1 MGLSVGSLVHGRL
14 YSTGMSTAALF
25 SGQGSQYVGMT
36 KDLVDTYDTARQLA
50 QHANDILGYDLLS
63 IMTSGPEDELRKTK
77 HTQPALFVHEAM
89 LIALTDMSH
98 VTAVAGH
105 SLGEYSAL
113 HAAGVLTFADALR
126 LVQTRARLMFEA
138 GETTAGT
145 MAAVVG
151 LDDDAVRMI
160 CSELNGTDGNV
171 LVPANFNS
179 PGQVVISGSA
189 EFVRACMP
197 IFKERGAKMVKELQ
211 VSGAFHSPL
220 MAEAEQGLA
229 EMIRDTPFEQPRIP
243 VYVNVS
249 GLAVR
254 HADELR
260 ECAIRQLTSPV
271 LWTATMNAMWSYGIG
286 SFCEI
291 GPGKVLQGLVKRTLS
306 EATTDGI
313 DTAADVARHSSQAS

>member
-1 MGLSVGSLVHGRL
+1 
-14 YSTGMSTAALF
+14 MSTAALF

-36 KDLVDTYDTARQLA
+36 KDLVDTYETARHLA
-50 QHANDILGYDLLS
+50 QQANDILGYDLMS
-63 IMTSGPEDELRKTK
+63 IMTSGPEEELRKTK

-98 VTAVAGH
+98 IAAVAGH

-113 HAAGVLTFADALR
+113 HAAGVLSFADALK

-138 GETTAGT
+138 GDAMPGT
-145 MAAVVG
+145 MAAIVG
-151 LDDDAVRMI
+151 LGDDVVREI
-160 CSELNGTDGNV
+160 CRELDGQDGNV

-189 EFVRACMP
+189 DYVRACLP
-197 IFKERGAKMVKELQ
+197 VFKERGAKMVKELQ

-220 MAEAEQGLA
+220 MAEAEEGLA
-229 EMIRDTPFEQPRIP
+229 QMIRSTPFERPRIP

-249 GLAVR
+249 AHPVLDA
-254 HADELR
+254 AELR
-260 ECAIRQLTSPV
+260 ACALRQLTAPV
-271 LWTATMNAMWSYGIG
+271 LWTATVNAMWSDGIT

-291 GPGKVLQGLVKRTLS
+291 GPGKVLQGLVKRTLA
-306 EATTDGI
+306 EASIDGI
-313 DTAADVARHSSQAS
+313 DTAADVERHTLSAS

>member
-1 MGLSVGSLVHGRL
+1 
-14 YSTGMSTAALF
+14 MSTAALF

-36 KDLVDTYDTARQLA
+36 KDLVDTYDVARQLA
-50 QHANDILGYDLLS
+50 EQANDILGYDLLS
-63 IMTSGPEDELRKTK
+63 IMTTGPEDELRMTK

-89 LIALTDMSH
+89 VIALTDMSH
-98 VTAVAGH
+98 ISAVAGH

-113 HAAGVLTFADALR
+113 HAAGVLSFADALG

-138 GETTAGT
+138 GDAAPGT
-145 MAAVVG
+145 MAAIVG
-151 LDDDAVRMI
+151 LDDDAVRAI
-160 CSELNGTDGNV
+160 CGELDGIDGNV

-189 EFVRACMP
+189 DYLRACLP
-197 IFKERGAKMVKELQ
+197 VFKERGAKMVKELQ

-229 EMIRDTPFEQPRIP
+229 TKIRETPFEQPRIP
-243 VYVNVS
+243 VYVNVT
-249 GLAVR
+249 GQPVGQ
-254 HADELR
+254 ADELR

-271 LWTATMNAMWSYGIG
+271 LWTATVNAMWSDGIT

-291 GPGKVLQGLVKRTLS
+291 GPGKVLQGLTKRTLA
-306 EATTDGI
+306 EASIDGI
-313 DTAADVARHSSQAS
+313 DTAADVARHTSRSS

>member
-1 MGLSVGSLVHGRL
+1 
-14 YSTGMSTAALF
+14 MSTAALF

-36 KDLVDTYDTARQLA
+36 KDLVDTYDVARQLA
-50 QHANDILGYDLLS
+50 DQANDVLGYDLLS
-63 IMTSGPEDELRKTK
+63 IMTTGPEDELRKTK

-98 VTAVAGH
+98 ITAVAGH

-113 HAAGVLTFADALR
+113 HAAGVLSFADALR
-126 LVQTRARLMFEA
+126 LVQTRASLMFEA
-138 GETTAGT
+138 GTVAAGS

-151 LDDDAVRMI
+151 LEDDAVRTI
-160 CSELNGTDGNV
+160 CRELDGRDGNV

-179 PGQVVISGSA
+179 PGQVVISGTA
-189 EFVRACMP
+189 DYVRACMP
-197 IFKERGAKMVKELQ
+197 VFKERGAKLVKELQ

-229 EMIRDTPFEQPRIP
+229 AKIRETPFEHPRIP

-260 ECAIRQLTSPV
+260 ECAIRQLTAPV
-271 LWTATMNAMWSYGIG
+271 LWTATMNAMWNDGIT

-291 GPGKVLQGLVKRTLS
+291 GPGKVLQGLVKRTLA
-306 EATTDGI
+306 EASIDGI
-313 DTAADVARHSSQAS
+313 DTSADVARHTSNAS